1 MAVQPMSVGVWQ
13 PTPPGH
19 DVRVAI
25 ACGKCQGQIPLF
37 SQLLDG
43 VCDLF
48 VDFDYVTR
56 AVNKYSEPFGI
67 GVSGL
72 RPEPRAETQGRI

>member
-1 MAVQPMSVGVWQ
+1 M
-13 PTPPGH
+13 
-19 DVRVAI
+19 R
-25 ACGKCQGQIPLF
+25 GKSQGRIPLF

-43 VCDLF
+43 VCDLC

-72 RPEPRAETQGRI
+72 RPELRAETQGRI